1 MAKLEERPVDSGVA
15 AAKAKDD
22 AALIEWWKDRL
33 VKIANIPTDI
43 ARAGALLPQM
53 RELSRTA
60 EGDRRR
66 LTKARVQAFVA
77 LPTDQRE
84 RILTA
89 RRLTHAADPALAE
102 SDEALAAQ
110 VAQDIPGAPTAMG
123 R

>member
-15 AAKAKDD
+15 AAKAQDD
-22 AALIEWWKDRL
+22 AALVGCWQERL
-33 VKIANIPTDI
+33 ARIAGIPTDI

-60 EGDRRR
+60 EGDSRR
-66 LTKARVQAFVA
+66 LTRARAQAFMA
-77 LPTDQRE
+77 LPTDQRG

-89 RRLTHAADPALAE
+89 RRLRYAADPALAE
-102 SDEALAAQ
+102 SDEALAAR
-110 VAQDIPGAPTAMG
+110 VAQDVPGASAAMG